1 MRLYRPQISSGLLS
15 LLTAIYLLT
24 LPNLVFWQKIFNYY
38 DDHPST
44 IVVVFLILLLLYVI
58 LLLIFSAQYI
68 IKPFFIALIAIT
80 AGASYFSQY
89 FGTIITDNVIEA
101 TLTTTAGES
110 RNLITPAFILHIL
123 AYGIIPSLL
132 ICWVKIKHRPFWKKV
147 LVNLGLIFVCLI
159 GIFALLATNF
169 GSLSSLYREHRQDIF
184 GHLVPAKPIQ
194 SLIKYS
200 RGKINQQQIT
210 LQPYGTD
217 AQQAPLT
224 GLGDKKL
231 LTVIVVGE
239 TARAQNFSLNG
250 YEKETNPAL
259 KKLDIINFD
268 NTTSCGTETAV
279 SLPCMFSPFPRKEY
293 SKDKF
298 LGSENLVDVLKHAG
312 LDVSWYEN
320 NTGTKNVGNRI
331 NVIDLLKKPDPRYCE
346 GGECLDQVLLDG
358 LKDKLPQINS
368 NAVIVLHMTGSHGPA
383 YFKRYPAEFAKFQPE
398 CKTAQFSDCTRE
410 QIVNSYDNSI
420 LYTDYILAQVI
431 EILKQNED
439 KFASSMIY
447 MSDHGESLGENGL
460 YLHAAPYFI
469 APDTQTHI
477 PFISWFSPNYAQ
489 IMQLDIDCVKA
500 SANQEASHDNLF
512 HTVLGMMNVKTKV
525 YEQSLDRFAGCY
537 APSPTK

>member
-1 MRLYRPQISSGLLS
+1 MAR
-15 LLTAIYLLT
+15 
-24 LPNLVFWQKIFNYY
+24 KI
-38 DDHPST
+38 
-44 IVVVFLILLLLYVI
+44 
-58 LLLIFSAQYI
+58 
-68 IKPFFIALIAIT
+68 
-80 AGASYFSQY
+80 
-89 FGTIITDNVIEA
+89 
-101 TLTTTAGES
+101 
-110 RNLITPAFILHIL
+110 
-123 AYGIIPSLL
+123 
-132 ICWVKIKHRPFWKKV
+132 
-147 LVNLGLIFVCLI
+147 
-159 GIFALLATNF
+159 
-169 GSLSSLYREHRQDIF
+169 
-184 GHLVPAKPIQ
+184 
-194 SLIKYS
+194 
-200 RGKINQQQIT
+200 
-210 LQPYGTD
+210 
-217 AQQAPLT
+217 
-224 GLGDKKL
+224 
-231 LTVIVVGE
+231 
-239 TARAQNFSLNG
+239 
-250 YEKETNPAL
+250 
-259 KKLDIINFD
+259 
-268 NTTSCGTETAV
+268 
-279 SLPCMFSPFPRKEY
+279 
-293 SKDKF
+293 
-298 LGSENLVDVLKHAG
+298 
-312 LDVSWYEN
+312 WYEN

-477 PFISWFSPNYAQ
+477 PFISWFSPDYAQ